1 MIEIL
6 NNHCNAERGLLLFDP
21 PTGSGKTY
29 NVLKWIFENY
39 KTYCRDG
46 RKIFF
51 VTNLKKNLPLDD
63 LRNEHFAKNNKVDDF
78 NKHVLFLDSNMGFV
92 LRYFDEIK
100 DSIPEYFS
108 KLQAF
113 RSLRNQVRLVNSLK
127 SSNKFKDVL
136 KTAENELRN
145 KHEPEFRRRIELY
158 LKENYPN
165 KKQRLKAIK
174 TEPNLKWIGT
184 LYPSVFSSERKIFF
198 LSISKFYAQNST
210 LVEPSYHFI
219 NHEITKDA
227 IIFID
232 EIDATKDSILSN
244 IIEKGKRQRIDYI
257 HLFNEIYWAL
267 SNNTLPVDFLEHS
280 QNRQQ
285 QIDKGYNYKD
295 LKDIENVLKSMAAE
309 IVEKYNVTYSFKTTM
324 APNVSRERNLLFHD
338 FQYHAVYRNNH
349 KYIEIDTDFA
359 KRMNLLQFTN
369 EKPVDNALNIITLL
383 NQIKGYV
390 TYFQGAIKSLAQNY
404 QETINERRVA
414 ATSQESEYAY
424 DLALSTVLEEFRLEG
439 KYKAFIMDSILSER
453 DSARHSDKNSPQI
466 RYDFSVYEN
475 GFRYYDFIDDEQH
488 ETITK
493 TFIYD
498 FNSTPEKFLL
508 KLAERAKVIGIS
520 ATANIETVT
529 GNYDINYLKKQL
541 GTSFFELNSN
551 EKENLKSYIQKQN
564 ENYKDVTIHPIW
576 VKNYNTETEV
586 IEGFLKL
593 IEDEELVH
601 HIIGKIDNS
610 NAFIQNRYLRIA
622 QAFDKFLFY
631 QDINAMLCLLN
642 KEPKRWDTNLRS
654 TALEEIFDILI
665 EKHNAKESFTHKDDD
680 GTEKVYDVKNSYRI
694 INSADFDL
702 KKEDFTN
709 RLQLG
714 QKLFLISM
722 YQTVGAGQ
730 NLQYVSPKAKEL
742 VDVRSNE
749 LPKFNLDKTDI
760 NAIYLDKPTHLIQL
774 INKQLDEEGFIRY
787 LFQLE
792 FLLETGRISMTT
804 LKSEV
809 TRAFENLMASLNSNG
824 IPKRSKASLYDD
836 YNIKQH
842 YSKYIIQA
850 IGRICR
856 TNLKAKNIYILADDE
871 LQKHIAFF
879 DIENN
884 VVLKEFKAL
893 VASCRKKT
901 VSIET
906 DEVFI
911 NKAIMANRKTL
922 SRILRFIRRDWKWRD
937 KDIREWQE
945 LREQCLKHPTMT
957 RECSTKMIRVLDI
970 YVELPS
976 LGNGY
981 SYEQENDFQS
991 IKIDFKSKLPVKVSE
1006 TSARL
1011 ESILSVPGLKQHFE
1025 TKHYA
1030 TQFDNGA
1037 FILSPVLFHNIYK
1050 GALGEEAGRY
1060 IFENE
1065 LQIPLEEL
1073 PKEDFELF
1081 DFRIKETDIYVDFKH
1096 WQEYTEF
1103 DASTVQDKVLRKLT
1117 KVNGSTALI
1126 VNVLA
1131 VNNYRTITDIDGK
1144 IVEIGNLYDEE
1155 NKQYNTK
1162 AITKILELYGK
1173 SQD

>member
-6 NNHCNAERGLLLFDP
+6 KNHCNAENGLLLFDP

-39 KTYCRDG
+39 KTHCKEG

-51 VTNLKKNLPLDD
+51 ITNLKKNLPLED
-63 LRNEHFAKNNKVDDF
+63 LKNDHFAKNKKVDDF

-92 LRYFDEIK
+92 LKNFDDIK

-113 RSLRNQVRLVNSLK
+113 RSLRNQVRLVNNLK

-136 KTAENELRN
+136 NAAENELRN
-145 KHEPEFRRRIELY
+145 KYEPEFRRRLELY

-165 KKQRLKAIK
+165 KKERLKAIK
-174 TEPNLKWIGT
+174 TEPNLKWVGT

-219 NHEITKDA
+219 NHDITKDA

-295 LKDIENVLKSMAAE
+295 LKDIETILKSMATE
-309 IVEKYNVTYSFKTTM
+309 IVEKYNVNYSFKTTM

-349 KYIEIDTDFA
+349 KYIEIDTDFD
-359 KRMNLLQFTN
+359 KRMNLLHFTN
-369 EKPVDNALNIITLL
+369 NKPVDNSQNIITLL

-390 TYFQGAIKSLAQNY
+390 SYFQGAVKSLAQNY
-404 QETINERRVA
+404 QEAINERRIA
-414 ATSQESEYAY
+414 STSKESEYAY

-453 DSARHSDKNSPQI
+453 DNPNPSDKNKSQI

-508 KLAERAKVIGIS
+508 KLAEKAKVIGIS

-529 GNYDINYLKKQL
+529 GNYDISYLKKQL
-541 GTSFFELNSN
+541 GTSFFELSDN
-551 EKENLKSYIQKQN
+551 EKEHLKNYIHKQN

-576 VKNYNTETEV
+576 IKNYSTETEV
-586 IEGFLKL
+586 VEGFLKL
-593 IEDEELVH
+593 IEDEELVR
-601 HIIGKIDNS
+601 HIIGKMDNS
-610 NAFIQNRYLRIA
+610 NPFIQNRYLRIA
-622 QAFDKFLFY
+622 QAFDKFLLY
-631 QDINAMLCLLN
+631 QDIKAMLCLLN
-642 KEPKRWDTNLRS
+642 KEPKKWDANLRS
-654 TALEEIFDILI
+654 TTLEEIFDILI
-665 EKHNAKESFTHKDDD
+665 EKHNAQKSFTQKDDD
-680 GTEKVYDVKNSYRI
+680 TNELVYSVKNSYRI

-702 KKEDFTN
+702 KKEDFTD
-709 RLQLG
+709 RLHRG

-730 NLQYVSPKAKEL
+730 NLQYVSSNTAEL
-742 VDVRSNE
+742 VDVRSSE
-749 LPKFNLDKTDI
+749 LPKFNFDKTDI

-792 FLLETGRISMTT
+792 FLLEAGRISMATI
-804 LKSEV
+804 KSEV

-824 IPKRSKASLYDD
+824 IPKRSKASLYND

-842 YSKYIIQA
+842 YSKFIIQA

-871 LQKHIAFF
+871 LQNHIASF

-893 VASCRKKT
+893 VSSCSKNT
-901 VSIET
+901 AQIET
-906 DEVFI
+906 DEVFV

-922 SRILRFIRRDWKWRD
+922 SRILRFIRRDWEWRE
-937 KDIREWQE
+937 KDIKEWQQ
-945 LREQCLKHPTMT
+945 LRELCLIYPTMT
-957 RECSTKMIRVLDI
+957 RESAKDLIRVLDV

-976 LGNGY
+976 LGNNY
-981 SYEQENDFQS
+981 SYEEENDFQS
-991 IKIDFKSKLPVKVSE
+991 IKIDFRNKLPAKVSE
-1006 TSARL
+1006 VSARL
-1011 ESILSVPGLKQHFE
+1011 QSMLSISGLKEHFE
-1025 TKHYA
+1025 GKQYA
-1030 TQFDNGA
+1030 TQFNNGA
-1037 FILSPVLFHNIYK
+1037 FMLSPVLFHNIYK

-1065 LQIPLEEL
+1065 LRIPLEEM
-1073 PKEDFELF
+1073 PKEHFELF

-1103 DASTVQDKVLRKLT
+1103 DASTIQDKILKKLT

-1126 VNVLA
+1126 VNVLV
-1131 VNNYRTITDIDGK
+1131 VNNYMTITDIDGK

-1155 NKQYNTK
+1155 NKRYNAK
-1162 AITKILELYGK
+1162 AITKILEVYGK
-1173 SQD
+1173 SKD

>member
-1 MIEIL
+1 MIDIL
-6 NNHCNAERGLLLFDP
+6 KNYCNAENGLLLFDP

-39 KTYCRDG
+39 KSHCKEG

-51 VTNLKKNLPLDD
+51 ITNLKKNLPLDD
-63 LRNEHFAKNNKVDDF
+63 LRNDHFAQNNSVDDF

-92 LRYFDEIK
+92 LKNFDEIK
-100 DSIPEYFS
+100 NDIPDYFS

-113 RSLRNQVRLVNSLK
+113 RGLRNQVRLVNNLK

-136 KTAENELRN
+136 ITAENELRN
-145 KHEPEFRRRIELY
+145 KYEPEFRRRIELY

-165 KKQRLKAIK
+165 KRERLKAIK
-174 TEPNLKWIGT
+174 TEPNLKWVGT

-219 NHEITKDA
+219 NNDITKDA

-280 QNRQQ
+280 RNRQQ
-285 QIDKGYNYKD
+285 QIDKGYNYKN
-295 LKDIENVLKSMAAE
+295 LKDIESVLKSMAAE

-349 KYIEIDTDFA
+349 KYIEIDTDFS
-359 KRMNLLQFTN
+359 KRMNLLRFTN
-369 EKPVDNALNIITLL
+369 EKPVDNAQNVITLL
-383 NQIKGYV
+383 NQIKGYIR
-390 TYFQGAIKSLAQNY
+390 YFEGAVKSLAQNY
-404 QETINERRVA
+404 QESINERRI
-414 ATSQESEYAY
+414 ATKTQENEYAY

-453 DSARHSDKNSPQI
+453 ESAFNSDKEKTQI

-508 KLAERAKVIGIS
+508 KLAERSKVIGIS

-529 GNYDINYLKKQL
+529 GNYDIGYLKKQL
-541 GTSFFELNSN
+541 GTSFFELNDT
-551 EKENLKSYIQKQN
+551 EKEQLRSYIEKQN

-576 VKNYNTETEV
+576 IKNCNTETEV
-586 IEGFLKL
+586 FEGFTKL
-593 IEDEELVH
+593 FEDEELVRD
-601 HIIGKIDNS
+601 IIGKIDNP

-622 QAFDKFLFY
+622 QAFDAFLFY

-642 KEPKRWDTNLRS
+642 KEPKKWDNNLRK
-654 TALEEIFDILI
+654 TTLEEIFDILI
-665 EKHNAKESFTHKDDD
+665 EKHNVKNCFTQKSDES
-680 GTEKVYDVKNSYRI
+680 TEPVYDVKNSYRI
-694 INSADFDL
+694 INSADFNT

-709 RLQLG
+709 RLQGG

-730 NLQYVSPKAKEL
+730 NLQYISPDIEEL
-742 VDVRSNE
+742 INVRSNE
-749 LPKFNLDKTDI
+749 LSQFNIDKTDI

-792 FLLETGRISMTT
+792 FLLETGRISMST

-856 TNLKAKNIYILADDE
+856 TNLKAKSIYILADDE
-871 LQKHIAFF
+871 LQKHIASF

-893 VASCRKKT
+893 VSSCQKQTAPKE
-901 VSIET
+901 S
-906 DEVFI
+906 DAVFV
-911 NKAIMANRKTL
+911 NKAIMTNRKTL
-922 SRILRFIRRDWKWRD
+922 SRILRFIRRDWLWRD
-937 KDIREWQE
+937 KDIKEWQE

-957 RECSTKMIRVLDI
+957 KECSQSQIGKLDL
-970 YVELPS
+970 YVELPLS
-976 LGNGY
+976 GNSY
-981 SYEQENDFQS
+981 SYQEENDFQS
-991 IKIDFKSKLPVKVSE
+991 IKIDFKDKLPAKVSE

-1011 ESILSVPGLKQHFE
+1011 KSLLTIPDLKQHFE
-1025 TKHYA
+1025 AKQYA
-1030 TQFDNGA
+1030 TQFGNGS
-1037 FILSPVLFHNIYK
+1037 FMLSPVLFHNIYK
-1050 GALGEEAGRY
+1050 GALGEEVGRY

-1073 PKEDFELF
+1073 PKEHFELF
-1081 DFRIKETDIYVDFKH
+1081 DYRIKETEIYVDFKH

-1103 DASTVQDKVLRKLT
+1103 DAATIQNKILSKLN
-1117 KVNGSTALI
+1117 KVNGSIALI

-1131 VNNYRTITDIDGK
+1131 VNNYRTVTGIDGK

-1155 NKQYNTK
+1155 TNSYNSQ
-1162 AITKILELYGK
+1162 AIKKILEVYGK
-1173 SQD
+1173 SKD

>member
-6 NNHCNAERGLLLFDP
+6 KTHCNAENGLLLFDP

-39 KTYCRDG
+39 KNHCKEG

-63 LRNEHFAKNNKVDDF
+63 LRKDHFAKNNKVDDF
-78 NKHVLFLDSNMGFV
+78 NKHVIFLNSNMDFV
-92 LRYFDEIK
+92 LENFDKVKDDVPDYFG
-100 DSIPEYFS
+100 

-113 RSLRNQVRLVNSLK
+113 KSLRNQVRLVNNLK

-136 KTAENELRN
+136 KAAENELRN
-145 KHEPEFRRRIELY
+145 KYEPEFRRRVELY
-158 LKENYPN
+158 LKENYHN
-165 KKQRLKAIK
+165 KKERLKAIK
-174 TEPNLKWIGT
+174 TEPNLKWIGK

-198 LSISKFYAQNST
+198 LSIDKFYAQNST
-210 LVEPSYHFI
+210 LIEPSYHFI
-219 NHEITKDA
+219 NHDITKDA

-232 EIDATKDSILSN
+232 EIDATKDSILNN
-244 IIEKGKRQRIDYI
+244 IIQKGKRQSIDYI

-295 LKDIENVLKSMAAE
+295 LKDIESILKSMADE
-309 IVEKYNVTYSFKTTM
+309 IVKKYNVTYSFKTTM
-324 APNVSRERNLLFHD
+324 AANISRERNLLFHD

-349 KYIEIDTDFA
+349 KYIEIETDFS

-369 EKPVDNALNIITLL
+369 EKPADNALNVITLL

-390 TYFQGAIKSLAQNY
+390 TYFQGAVKSLAQNY
-404 QETINERRVA
+404 QETINERRIA
-414 ATSQESEYAY
+414 SKSQESEYAY

-453 DSARHSDKNSPQI
+453 ENTNRSENNKQQI
-466 RYDFSVYEN
+466 CYDFSVYEN

-498 FNSTPEKFLL
+498 FKSTPEKFLL

-520 ATANIETVT
+520 ATAKIETVT

-541 GTSFFELNSN
+541 GTSFFELTVD
-551 EKENLKSYIQKQN
+551 EKEQLKSYIQKQN

-576 VKNYNTETEV
+576 VKNYHTELDV
-586 IEGFLKL
+586 IEGFFKL
-593 IEDEELVH
+593 FEDEELAH
-601 HIIGKIDNS
+601 HILGKIDNQ
-610 NAFIQNRYLRIA
+610 NPFIQNRYLRIG
-622 QAFDKFLFY
+622 QAFDKFLFHK
-631 QDINAMLCLLN
+631 DINAMLCLLN
-642 KEPKRWDTNLRS
+642 KEPKKWDDKLRS
-654 TALEEIFDILI
+654 TTLEEIFDILI
-665 EKHNAKESFTHKDDD
+665 DKHNVKECFSQSVDDSEEL
-680 GTEKVYDVKNSYRI
+680 TYNVKNSYRI
-694 INSADFDL
+694 INSADFDD
-702 KKEDFTN
+702 KKEDFTV
-709 RLQLG
+709 RLQRG

-730 NLQYVSPKAKEL
+730 NLQYIAPDTTKL
-742 VDVRSNE
+742 VDVRSGK

-792 FLLETGRISMTT
+792 FLLEAGRISMKT

-824 IPKRSKASLYDD
+824 IPKRSKATLYDD

-856 TNLKAKNIYILADDE
+856 TNLKAKNIYILADDA
-871 LQKHIAFF
+871 LKDHIASF

-884 VVLKEFKAL
+884 VVLKEFEAL
-893 VASCRKKT
+893 VSSCQKS
-901 VSIET
+901 VET
-906 DEVFI
+906 IQTDDVFV

-922 SRILRFIRRDWKWRD
+922 SRILRFIRRDWEWRD
-937 KDIREWQE
+937 KDILEWQQ
-945 LREQCLKHPTMT
+945 LRELCLIYPTMT
-957 RECSTKMIRVLDI
+957 KQRSKDLIRVLDV

-976 LGNGY
+976 FGNSY

-991 IKIDFKSKLPVKVSE
+991 IKIDFENNLPSKVSE
-1006 TSARL
+1006 ASARL
-1011 ESILSVPGLKQHFE
+1011 QSMLTIPGLKAHFE
-1025 TKHYA
+1025 AKQYA
-1030 TQFDNGA
+1030 TQFNIGS
-1037 FILSPVLFHNIYK
+1037 FMLSPVLFHNIYK

-1065 LQIPLEEL
+1065 LNIPLEEL
-1073 PKEDFELF
+1073 PKEHFELF
-1081 DFRIKETDIYVDFKH
+1081 DFKIKGTKIYVDFKH
-1096 WQEYTEF
+1096 WQESTEF
-1103 DASTVQDKVLRKLT
+1103 DAAKVQSTILNKLEKVE
-1117 KVNGSTALI
+1117 GSKALI
-1126 VNVLA
+1126 VNVLSA
-1131 VNNYRTITDIDGK
+1131 NNYRTICGVDGR
-1144 IVEIGNLYDEE
+1144 IVEIGNLFDEE
-1155 NKQYNTK
+1155 QKTYNAQ
-1162 AITKILELYGK
+1162 AIHKILEVYGK
-1173 SQD
+1173 NTY